1 MKLVYLDMTPG
12 TNQFTLNMLLTGTT
26 TSRIWKIRISQIPC
40 GANYA
45 GNFIHLFYIFCK
57 SVETAILFYCE
68 IFAL

>member
-45 GNFIHLFYIFCK
+45 GNFIHLF
-57 SVETAILFYCE
+57 
-68 IFAL
+68 